1 MNPLHFH
8 ECLITLSTRF
18 AFSQTSG
25 YRTAKRNAAVGGV
38 PDSRHRLWLA
48 CDVVLDDALDQGAF
62 ILEAERMGLKVLDE
76 QDHLHIQAP

>member
-1 MNPLHFH
+1 MSPLQFH

-25 YRTAKRNAAVGGV
+25 YRTAKRNTAVGGV

-48 CDVVLDDALDQGAF
+48 VDVVLDDEAETAAF
-62 ILEAERMGLKVLDE
+62 IKEAKRQGLVVVDE
-76 QDHLHIQAP
+76 GDHLHIQAP